1 MVLKYNPFEDLTEQ
15 LEDHHREEFKKNNLK
30 LNGVEENQI
39 KDFRNYMKSH
49 QPSNELF
56 KLDGPLVLHQ
66 PVGHR
71 YVLDF
76 DPSNFNILLHYE
88 QLNPEP
94 FFLSTTD
101 YRQYFPA
108 VFEEGTLLEFTKS
121 IVSGYSEILSQE
133 PDSFTQKELSL
144 DQMLVSDILGNIVKE
159 EINDR
164 GIFTISAISQYED
177 KMPNMPYNS
186 QRISK
191 YQIN

>member
-1 MVLKYNPFEDLTEQ
+1 MGLIYNPFEDLTDK
-15 LEDHHREEFKKNNLK
+15 LEDGYREEFKKNNLK

-39 KDFRNYMKSH
+39 KDLRNYMKSY
-49 QPSNELF
+49 QPENEFF

-76 DPSNFNILLHYE
+76 DPSTFNILLHYDE
-88 QLNPEP
+88 LKPEP

-108 VFEEGTLLEFTKS
+108 VFEEEALLEFTKS
-121 IVSGYSEILSQE
+121 IVTGYSSILSQE

-144 DQMLVSDILGNIVKE
+144 DQMLVSDILGKIVKE
-159 EINDR
+159 EINNR
-164 GIFTISAISQYED
+164 GLFTISAITQYED